1 MCHQTVSLVAGHLEA
16 NGIPTVVLGSALD
29 IVEHCGV
36 ARFAF
41 VDFPLGNPCGKP
53 GDVAMQTSI
62 VDSALALFDSAQAPR
77 TTVSL
82 PWRWQSDTWRERYM
96 QVSPENRDELRRKG
110 EQRRAE
116 RQALREAGRVR
127 DE

>member
-1 MCHQTVSLVAGHLEA
+1 MSLVARHLEA

-53 GDVAMQTSI
+53 GDVAMQGSI
-62 VDSALALFDSAQAPR
+62 VDSALELFDSAQVPR
-77 TTVSL
+77 TTVPL
-82 PWRWQSDTWRERYM
+82 PWRWETDEWRQRYM
-96 QVSPENRDELRRKG
+96 QVSPGNIAELRRKG

-116 RQALREAGRVR
+116 REALRATGRVR
-127 DE
+127 QE

>member
-1 MCHQTVSLVAGHLEA
+1 MCHQTVSLVARHLEA

-53 GDVAMQTSI
+53 GDVTMQASI
-62 VDSALALFDSAQAPR
+62 VDAALALFDSAQAPR
-77 TTVSL
+77 TTVPL
-82 PWRWQSDTWRERYM
+82 PWQWGSDEWRDHYM
-96 QVSPENRDELRRKG
+96 QVSPENLAELQRKG
-110 EQRRAE
+110 DERRAE
-116 RQALREAGRVR
+116 RQALRNAGRVR
-127 DE
+127 QE